1 MLYTDEMIKNLGYES
16 VEDFIADYV
25 NNHTNCCVRYMPNGV
40 YLDCDFDSKAYYSTN
55 HTSIS
60 TNTYNK
66 NFKINFNK

>member
-25 NNHTNCCVRYMPNGV
+25 NNYTNCCVRYMPNGV
-40 YLDCDFDSKAYYSTN
+40 YLDYDFDSKAYYSTN

-66 NFKINFNK
+66 NFKVNFNK